1 MIVVDTSVLIELL
14 ADGRG
19 LRAVVAARLAAEE
32 AAGELLFAPAL
43 VDAEAAKVLERLAGK
58 ELPEERAGAAIEE
71 LAAMDLVRCTFG
83 HLLPRIWELRHNLYP
98 FVAVYAALGEDLG
111 APLVTRDKK
120 FEPVRTQGIIRCP
133 VETLTP

>member
-1 MIVVDTSVLIELL
+1 MIVVDTSALIELL

-19 LRAVVAARLAAEE
+19 LRAAVAARLAAEE
-32 AAGELLFAPAL
+32 AAGERLFAPAL

-58 ELPEERAGAAIEE
+58 ELPEERATAAIDE

-98 FVAVYAALGEDLG
+98 FDAVYAALAEDLG
-111 APLVTRDKK
+111 APLVTAYLGVLASQPDNRH
-120 FEPVRTQGIIRCP
+120 CM
-133 VETLTP
+133 